1 VLVEAG
7 SNGMMLCIGDVF
19 DKQETAAI
27 RSEVEKLNFVDGRA
41 TAGWAA
47 RLVKD
52 NEQADADDNQLKTL
66 RARIAE
72 RILQNEIFQMAV
84 RPKALTPLMISR
96 YKSGK
101 QYGTHVDDALM
112 GGMRTDISFTLFLT
126 EPETYEGG
134 ALVVESAA
142 GEQEFKL
149 AAGAMIVYPSTAL
162 HRVESVQKGERL
174 AAVGWARSF
183 IRSSEQREILFDLEN
198 ARRNIFD
205 LHGKTSAF
213 DQLSKC
219 SANLLRMWADD

>member
-1 VLVEAG
+1 
-7 SNGMMLCIGDVF
+7 MLDGARA
-19 DKQETAAI
+19 KPEPSAA
-27 RSEVEKLNFVDGRA
+27 RA

-52 NEQADADDNQLKTL
+52 NEQADADDNQLNAL

-126 EPETYEGG
+126 EPEPMR
-134 ALVVESAA
+134 AA
-142 GEQEFKL
+142 RWSLSPPRENRNL
-149 AAGAMIVYPSTAL
+149 SS
-162 HRVESVQKGERL
+162 RR
-174 AAVGWARSF
+174 AR
-183 IRSSEQREILFDLEN
+183 
-198 ARRNIFD
+198 
-205 LHGKTSAF
+205 
-213 DQLSKC
+213 
-219 SANLLRMWADD
+219 

>member
-1 VLVEAG
+1 
-7 SNGMMLCIGDVF
+7 MMLCIGEVF
-19 DKQETAAI
+19 DKQEAAAI
-27 RSEVEKLNFVDGRA
+27 RSEVEDLNFVDGRA

-52 NEQADADDNQLKTL
+52 NEQADADDNQQAL
-66 RARIAE
+66 RTRIAE

-84 RPKALTPLMISR
+84 RPKVLTPLMISR
-96 YKSGK
+96 YKPGK

-112 GGMRTDISFTLFLT
+112 RGLRTDISFTLFLS

-142 GEQEFKL
+142 GEQEFRL

-162 HRVESVQKGERL
+162 HRVESVKKGERL

-198 ARRNIFD
+198 VRRNIFD
-205 LHGKTSAF
+205 LHGKTPAF
-213 DQLSKC
+213 DQVSKC

>member
-1 VLVEAG
+1 
-7 SNGMMLCIGDVF
+7 MMLCIGDVF
-19 DKQETAAI
+19 DQAEATAL
-27 RSEVEKLNFVDGRA
+27 RSEVDGLRFEDGRA

-52 NEQADADDNQLKTL
+52 NEQAHPNGDQLESL
-66 RARIAE
+66 RRRIGD
-72 RILQNEIFQMAV
+72 RILQNEIFQLAV

-96 YKSGK
+96 YRRGK
-101 QYGTHVDDALM
+101 QYGTHVDDAVM
-112 GGMRTDISFTLFLT
+112 GGMRTDVSFTLFLT

-149 AAGAMIVYPSTAL
+149 AAGSMIVYPSNTL
-162 HRVESVQKGERL
+162 HRVAPVQNGERL

-183 IRSSEQREILFDLEN
+183 IRSTEQREILFDLEN
-198 ARRNIFD
+198 ARRDIFD
-205 LHGKTSAF
+205 AHGKTPAF

-219 SANLLRMWADD
+219 NANLLRLWVDD

>member
-1 VLVEAG
+1 
-7 SNGMMLCIGDVF
+7 MMLCIGDVF
-19 DKQETAAI
+19 DKQEAAAI

-52 NEQADADDNQLKTL
+52 NEQADADDNQLKAL
-66 RARIAE
+66 RTRIAE

-96 YKSGK
+96 YKPGK

-112 GGMRTDISFTLFLT
+112 RGLRTDISFTLFLT

-205 LHGKTSAF
+205 LHGKTPAF

>member
-1 VLVEAG
+1 
-7 SNGMMLCIGDVF
+7 MMLCIGDVL
-19 DKQETAAI
+19 DKREAAAI
-27 RSEVEKLNFVDGRA
+27 RSEVENLTFVDGRA

-52 NEQADADDNQLKTL
+52 NEQADADDNELKAL
-66 RARIAE
+66 RSRIAE
-72 RILQNEIFQMAV
+72 RILQNEIFQLAV
-84 RPKALTPLMISR
+84 RPKALTPLLISR
-96 YKSGK
+96 YKPGK

-112 GGMRTDISFTLFLT
+112 RGMRTDVCFTLFLA

-134 ALVVESAA
+134 ALVVETAA

-149 AAGAMIVYPSTAL
+149 VAGSMIVYPSNAL
-162 HRVESVQKGERL
+162 HRVAPVQKGERL

-183 IRSSEQREILFDLEN
+183 IRSAEQREILFDLEN
-198 ARRNIFD
+198 ARRDIFD
-205 LHGKTSAF
+205 SHGKTPAF

>member
-1 VLVEAG
+1 
-7 SNGMMLCIGDVF
+7 MIFIGDVF
-19 DKQETAAI
+19 DKQEAAAI
-27 RSEVEKLNFVDGRA
+27 RSEVENLTFVDGRA

-52 NEQADADDNQLKTL
+52 NEQADADDNQLKAL

-198 ARRNIFD
+198 ARRNMFD
-205 LHGKTSAF
+205 LHGKTPAF

>member
-1 VLVEAG
+1 MA
-7 SNGMMLCIGDVF
+7 MMLCIGDVF
-19 DKQETAAI
+19 DKQEAAAI
-27 RSEVEKLNFVDGRA
+27 RSEVEDLNFVDGRA

-52 NEQADADDNQLKTL
+52 NEQADADDTSS
-66 RARIAE
+66 RRSEHAE
-72 RILQNEIFQMAV
+72 RILETV

-96 YKSGK
+96 YKPGK

-112 GGMRTDISFTLFLT
+112 RGLRTDVSFTLFLS

-162 HRVESVQKGERL
+162 HRVETVNKGERL

-183 IRSSEQREILFDLEN
+183 IRS
-198 ARRNIFD
+198 
-205 LHGKTSAF
+205 
-213 DQLSKC
+213 
-219 SANLLRMWADD
+219 

>member
-1 VLVEAG
+1 
-7 SNGMMLCIGDVF
+7 MICIGDVF
-19 DKQETAAI
+19 DRKEVAVI
-27 RSEVEKLNFVDGRA
+27 RSEVERLTFVDGRA

-52 NEQADADDNQLKTL
+52 NEQADPDDDQLTALRSHIAD
-66 RARIAE
+66 
-72 RILQNEIFQMAV
+72 RILENEIFQLAV
-84 RPKALTPLMISR
+84 RPKALTPLVISR
-96 YKSGK
+96 YKAGK

-112 GGMRTDISFTLFLT
+112 RGIRTDVSFTLFLA

-149 AAGAMIVYPSTAL
+149 AAGSMIVYPSNTL
-162 HRVESVQKGERL
+162 HRVAPVQKGERL

-183 IRSSEQREILFDLEN
+183 IRSSERREILFDLEN
-198 ARRNIFD
+198 ARRDIFD
-205 LHGKTSAF
+205 LHGKTPAF

>member
-1 VLVEAG
+1 
-7 SNGMMLCIGDVF
+7 MMLCIGDVF
-19 DKQETAAI
+19 DKQEAAAI
-27 RSEVEKLNFVDGRA
+27 RSEVDNLNFVDGRA

-52 NEQADADDNQLKTL
+52 NEQADAGDNQLKAL

-96 YKSGK
+96 YKLGK

-112 GGMRTDISFTLFLT
+112 RGLRTDISFTLFLT

-162 HRVESVQKGERL
+162 HRVESVKKGERL

-205 LHGKTSAF
+205 LHGKTPAF

>member
-1 VLVEAG
+1 
-7 SNGMMLCIGDVF
+7 MMLCIGDVF
-19 DKQETAAI
+19 DKLEAAAI
-27 RSEVEKLNFVDGRA
+27 RSEVENLTFVDGRA
-41 TAGWAA
+41 TAGCAA

-52 NEQADADDNQLKTL
+52 NEQADADDDQLKAL

-72 RILQNEIFQMAV
+72 RISQNEIFQMAV

-96 YKSGK
+96 YKPGK

-112 GGMRTDISFTLFLT
+112 RGLRTDVPFTLFLA

-149 AAGAMIVYPSTAL
+149 AAGSMIVYPSNAL
-162 HRVESVQKGERL
+162 HRVALVQKGERL
-174 AAVGWARSF
+174 AAVGWERSL

-198 ARRNIFD
+198 ARRGIFD
-205 LHGKTSAF
+205 LHGKTLAF

>member
-1 VLVEAG
+1 
-7 SNGMMLCIGDVF
+7 MLCIGDVL
-19 DKQETAAI
+19 DKREAAAI
-27 RSEVEKLNFVDGRA
+27 RSEVENLTFVDGRA

-52 NEQADADDNQLKTL
+52 NEQADADDNQLKAL
-66 RARIAE
+66 RSRIAE
-72 RILQNEIFQMAV
+72 RILQNEIFQLAV
-84 RPKALTPLMISR
+84 RPKALTPLLISR
-96 YKSGK
+96 YKPGK

-112 GGMRTDISFTLFLT
+112 RGMRTDVSFTLFLA

-134 ALVVESAA
+134 ALVVETAA

-149 AAGAMIVYPSTAL
+149 VAGSMIVYPSNAL
-162 HRVESVQKGERL
+162 HRVAPVQKGERL

-183 IRSSEQREILFDLEN
+183 IRSAEQREILFDLEN
-198 ARRNIFD
+198 ARRDIFD
-205 LHGKTSAF
+205 SHGKTPAF

>member
-1 VLVEAG
+1 
-7 SNGMMLCIGDVF
+7 MMICIGDVF
-19 DKQETAAI
+19 DREEVAAI
-27 RSEVEKLNFVDGRA
+27 RSEVERLPFVDGRA

-52 NEQADADDNQLKTL
+52 NEQADADDIQLTVL
-66 RARIAE
+66 HGRIAD
-72 RILQNEIFQMAV
+72 RILENEIFQLAV

-96 YKSGK
+96 YKPGK

-112 GGMRTDISFTLFLT
+112 RGVRTDVSFTLFLA
-126 EPETYEGG
+126 EPETYGGG

-149 AAGAMIVYPSTAL
+149 AAGSMIVYPSNTL
-162 HRVESVQKGERL
+162 HRVAPVHKGERL

-183 IRSSEQREILFDLEN
+183 IRSSERREILFDLEN
-198 ARRNIFD
+198 ARRDIFD
-205 LHGKTSAF
+205 SRGKTPAF

>member
-1 VLVEAG
+1 
-7 SNGMMLCIGDVF
+7 MMLCIGDVF

-52 NEQADADDNQLKTL
+52 NEQADADDNQLKAL

-112 GGMRTDISFTLFLT
+112 RGMRTDISFTLFLT

-205 LHGKTSAF
+205 LHGKTPAF

>member
-1 VLVEAG
+1 
-7 SNGMMLCIGDVF
+7 MMLCIGDVF
-19 DKQETAAI
+19 DTQETAAI

-52 NEQADADDNQLKTL
+52 NEQADADDNQLKAL
-66 RARIAE
+66 RARITE

-205 LHGKTSAF
+205 LHGKTPAF

>member
-1 VLVEAG
+1 
-7 SNGMMLCIGDVF
+7 MMLCIGDVL
-19 DKQETAAI
+19 DKREAAAI
-27 RSEVEKLNFVDGRA
+27 RSEVENLTFVDGRA

-52 NEQADADDNQLKTL
+52 NEQADADDNQLKAL
-66 RARIAE
+66 RSRIAE
-72 RILQNEIFQMAV
+72 RILQNEIFQLAV
-84 RPKALTPLMISR
+84 RPKALTPLLISR
-96 YKSGK
+96 YKPGK

-112 GGMRTDISFTLFLT
+112 RGMRTDVCFTLFLA

-134 ALVVESAA
+134 ALVVETAA

-149 AAGAMIVYPSTAL
+149 VAGSMIVYPSNAL
-162 HRVESVQKGERL
+162 HRVAPVQKGERL

-183 IRSSEQREILFDLEN
+183 IRSAEQREILFDLEN
-198 ARRNIFD
+198 ARRDIFD
-205 LHGKTSAF
+205 SHGKTPAF

>member
-1 VLVEAG
+1 
-7 SNGMMLCIGDVF
+7 MMLCIGDVF

-52 NEQADADDNQLKTL
+52 NEQADADDNLLKTL

-112 GGMRTDISFTLFLT
+112 RGMRTDISFTLFLT

-162 HRVESVQKGERL
+162 HRVESVQRGERL

-198 ARRNIFD
+198 ARQNIFD
-205 LHGKTSAF
+205 LHGKTPAF

>member
-1 VLVEAG
+1 
-7 SNGMMLCIGDVF
+7 MMLCIGDVL
-19 DKQETAAI
+19 DKREAAAI
-27 RSEVEKLNFVDGRA
+27 RSEVENLTFVDGRA

-52 NEQADADDNQLKTL
+52 NEQADADDNQLKAL
-66 RARIAE
+66 RSRIAE
-72 RILQNEIFQMAV
+72 RILQNEIFQLAV
-84 RPKALTPLMISR
+84 RPKALTPLLISR
-96 YKSGK
+96 YKPGK

-112 GGMRTDISFTLFLT
+112 RGMRTDVSFTLFLA

-134 ALVVESAA
+134 ALVVETAA

-149 AAGAMIVYPSTAL
+149 VAGSMIVYPSNAL
-162 HRVESVQKGERL
+162 HRVAPVQKGERL

-183 IRSSEQREILFDLEN
+183 IRSAEQREILFDLEN
-198 ARRNIFD
+198 ARRDIFD
-205 LHGKTSAF
+205 SHGKTPAF